1 MSSAIKGS
9 WVLQH
14 FECGRILTYP
24 YSPCLPDKSLNL
36 DNLLIQLQ
44 HVDITKWHQ
53 LGAALGVPKRRLND
67 ITYHHSADPEQCKVE
82 VLDQWLRSRTRP
94 TWREVADALTQIHE
108 SELANSLREVY
119 TTGE

>member
-1 MSSAIKGS
+1 MYFIPWMMSS
-9 WVLQH
+9 
-14 FECGRILTYP
+14 FLTLIF
-24 YSPCLPDKSLNL
+24 SLPDKSLNL

-53 LGAALGVPKRRLND
+53 LGEALGIPKRRLND
-67 ITYHHSADPEQCKVE
+67 ITFHHSAEPDQCKVE
-82 VLDQWLRSRTRP
+82 VLDYWLRNCTRP

>member
-1 MSSAIKGS
+1 MVSSRLNPDLS
-9 WVLQH
+9 L
-14 FECGRILTYP
+14 FP
-24 YSPCLPDKSLNL
+24 SLPDKSLNL

-44 HVDITKWHQ
+44 HVHITKWRQ
-53 LGAALGVPKRRLND
+53 LGEALGVPKRRLND

-82 VLDQWLRSRTRP
+82 VLDQWLQNRSRP

>member
-24 YSPCLPDKSLNL
+24 YSSSLPDKSLNL

-44 HVDITKWHQ
+44 HVDITKWHR
-53 LGAALGVPKRRLND
+53 LGEALGVPKRRLND